1 MCFIIIKIFSSLKL
15 SPFMLVRTQVNRA
28 TYALFP
34 QGGAWLSSY
43 LYNIVS
49 VFQADIL
56 HFIVLKNCKT

>member
-1 MCFIIIKIFSSLKL
+1 
-15 SPFMLVRTQVNRA
+15 MLVRTQVNRA
-28 TYALFP
+28 AYSLFH

-56 HFIVLKNCKT
+56 HLIVLEHCKA